1 LRSPVGTTS
10 RHSPRR
16 TATSPPLISLRNLS
30 EPVELF
36 EPIRVAAPGR
46 SVDPVCRMMVHPT
59 TAAGRLGYGG
69 MEYLFCS
76 LDCAAKFA
84 ARPDRFVLSEHEE

>member
-1 LRSPVGTTS
+1 
-10 RHSPRR
+10 
-16 TATSPPLISLRNLS
+16 
-30 EPVELF
+30 
-36 EPIRVAAPGR
+36 
-46 SVDPVCRMMVHPT
+46 MMVHPT

-69 MEYLFCS
+69 MDYLFCS